1 MRYYDYNILFDQLI
15 QQSVD
20 PETGEIINPDFE
32 DQLTALEMDKEDKVE
47 QAALAFKNA
56 KADID
61 ALDAIIKKLKAKK
74 AAREKVMNFFHDW
87 LDSQVE
93 DRFKRPPLVS
103 IYHSFAKSTDIVD
116 ETAIPEEFFEVTR
129 TVKKDEV
136 KKALMAGKE
145 VPGAQILEHRYIV
158 IR

>member
-1 MRYYDYNILFDQLI
+1 MRYYDYNVLFNQLI

-61 ALDAIIKKLKAKK
+61 ALDGIIK
-74 AAREKVMNFFHDW
+74 
-87 LDSQVE
+87 
-93 DRFKRPPLVS
+93 
-103 IYHSFAKSTDIVD
+103 
-116 ETAIPEEFFEVTR
+116 
-129 TVKKDEV
+129 
-136 KKALMAGKE
+136 
-145 VPGAQILEHRYIV
+145 
-158 IR
+158 